1 MDSRSRSP
9 EECQSRKVGKS
20 LSGAQE
26 PPMLP
31 MKCFSLTNISI
42 ALSSTLVVGTPTSTA
57 VPPSALP
64 KWPLLQA
71 GTICSVS
78 YTHLTLP
85 TKRIV

>member
-1 MDSRSRSP
+1 
-9 EECQSRKVGKS
+9 
-20 LSGAQE
+20 
-26 PPMLP
+26 MLP

-71 GTICSVS
+71 GTICSIVVLIPMQS
-78 YTHLTLP
+78 KAKSAPDTGLP
-85 TKRIV
+85 CIVYLPA